1 MPSATPTPAPSA
13 EPEEGD
19 LNGDGGVNVLDVQ
32 LCVNVFLGAETDPA
46 IVSRSDVNGDGK
58 VDVLDVQAVVNMVL
72 GG

>member
-1 MPSATPTPAPSA
+1 
-13 EPEEGD
+13 
-19 LNGDGGVNVLDVQ
+19 
-32 LCVNVFLGAETDPA
+32 VFLGAETDPA